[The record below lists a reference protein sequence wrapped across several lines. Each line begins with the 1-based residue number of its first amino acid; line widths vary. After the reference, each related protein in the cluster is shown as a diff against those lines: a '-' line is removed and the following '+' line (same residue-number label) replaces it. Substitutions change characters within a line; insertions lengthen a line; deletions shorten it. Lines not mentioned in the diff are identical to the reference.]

1 MAGGYQFGHTSLAAR
16 RLAVL
21 AWVFRPSTQAFLRD
35 APLAGVRRALDLG
48 CGPGHT
54 TRLLAEM
61 LPAAEGTGLDL
72 SPEFLA
78 EAEQTPGPAVRY
90 EQVNV
95 VEDPLP
101 GPPADLAFCRFLLSH
116 LPEPA
121 AAVARWG
128 AALAP
133 GGLVLIDE
141 VESIHP
147 EQAAFRAYLA
157 LVEAMLADQ
166 GSALYVGPALAA
178 ADDPPGLERC
188 FDRVYRLPVSSQHAA
203 LMFKMNVPN
212 WRDKPFIRARCSA
225 EEIAALEAELERLH
239 QAPDGEPVLWELRQ
253 IAWRRRPE

>member
-1 MAGGYQFGHTSLAAR
+1 MAESYQFGHTRLAAR

-21 AWVFRPSTQAFLRD
+21 ARVFQSSTEAFLRD

-54 TRLLAEM
+54 ARLLAVM
-61 LPAAEGTGLDL
+61 LPEAAVTGLDL

-78 EAEQTPGPAVRY
+78 EAEQTPGSAVRY

-101 GPPADLAFCRFLLSH
+101 GPPADLAFCRFVLSH

-121 AAVARWG
+121 AAIARWG

-133 GGLVLIDE
+133 GGLILVDE
-141 VESIHP
+141 VEAIHP
-147 EQAAFRAYLA
+147 EQTAFRSYLA

-178 ADDPPGLERC
+178 GEDPPGLDRC
-188 FDRVYRLPVSSQHAA
+188 FDRVYRLPVSSQDAA

-212 WRDKPFIRARCSA
+212 WRDKPFIRACCSA

-239 QAPDGEPVLWELRQ
+239 EGPAGKPVLWELRQ
-253 IAWRRRPE
+253 IAWRRA